1 MELGIVGAWR
11 GPAVKEG
18 MDQVI
23 QDSPRYSEVDLVC
36 ECEALVVSDQQ
47 GPEKR
52 ARTEDWPSGR
62 TGKDKAAVMDCR
74 RREGSTPLRREG
86 PQKQSA
92 AQEHKG

>member
-1 MELGIVGAWR
+1 
-11 GPAVKEG
+11 

-23 QDSPRYSEVDLVC
+23 QDSPRCSGENSVC
-36 ECEALVVSDQQ
+36 ECEALVVLDQR

-52 ARTEDWPSGR
+52 PSGR